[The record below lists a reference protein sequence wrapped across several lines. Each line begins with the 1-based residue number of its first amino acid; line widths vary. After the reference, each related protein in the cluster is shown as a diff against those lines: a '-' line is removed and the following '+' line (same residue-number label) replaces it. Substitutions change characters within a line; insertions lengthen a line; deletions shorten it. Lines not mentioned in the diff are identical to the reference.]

1 MDDSRSIAGIRT
13 TAAGD
18 FGPLVKVRKYVIHI
32 EETLHEFGPPA
43 DPPQLKGY
51 IAAVTA
57 NPYAGRYVE
66 DLMPLMEALRPLGRS
81 MAERLIAALGGAD
94 RVVAYGKSAIVGEN
108 GELEHAAL
116 WHEPGGYGMRELIKP
131 SRAIVPSTKKV
142 AGPGRTV
149 DVPLAHVN
157 AAYVRSHFD
166 CIECSIPDAPRADE
180 IVWVQSMATG
190 PRIYDRAGGLK
201 DSDVKGEDGLR

>member
-1 MDDSRSIAGIRT
+1 MDDVRT
-13 TAAGD
+13 VIETPKSGD
-18 FGPLVKVRKYVIHI
+18 FGPLVKVRKFVVHI

-43 DPPQLKGY
+43 NPPQLKAY

-57 NPYAGRYVE
+57 NPYAGKHVK
-66 DLMPLMEALRPLGRS
+66 DLMPLMHALKPLGIE
-81 MAERLIAALGGAD
+81 MAKRLIAALGGAEKI
-94 RVVAYGKSAIVGEN
+94 VAYGKSAIVGEN

-131 SRAIVPSTKKV
+131 SKAIVPSTKKV
-142 AGPGRTV
+142 GGPGCTV

-166 CIECSIPDAPRADE
+166 CIECRIADAPRANE
-180 IVWVQSMATG
+180 ILWVQSMATG
-190 PRIYDRAGGLK
+190 PRIYSRAGGLEAHQ
-201 DSDVKGEDGLR
+201 VKGEDGLR

>member
-66 DLMPLMEALRPLGRS
+66 DLMPLMEALKPLGRS

-94 RVVAYGKSAIVGEN
+94 RIVAYGKSAIVGEN

-131 SRAIVPSTKKV
+131 SKAIVPSTKKV

>member
-1 MDDSRSIAGIRT
+1 MDDARSISDIQT
-13 TAAGD
+13 PSAGD
-18 FGPLVKVRKYVIHI
+18 FGELVKVRKFVIHI

-57 NPYAGRYVE
+57 NPHAGAYIE
-66 DLMPLMEALRPLGRS
+66 DLMPLMAALKPLGAA
-81 MAERLIAALGGAD
+81 MAQRLIDALGGAD
-94 RVVAYGKSAIVGEN
+94 KIVAYGKSAIVGEN

-131 SRAIVPSTKKV
+131 SKAIVPSTKKV
-142 AGPGRTV
+142 AGPGRSV
-149 DVPLAHVN
+149 DVPLGHVN

-166 CIECSIPDAPRADE
+166 CIECSIPDAPRANE
-180 IVWVQSMATG
+180 IVWIQSMATG

-201 DSDVKGEDGLR
+201 DSDVVGEDGNR

>member
-1 MDDSRSIAGIRT
+1 MDDSRSITEIRT

-32 EETLHEFGPPA
+32 EEILHEFGPPA

-66 DLMPLMEALRPLGRS
+66 DLMPLMEALKPLGRA
-81 MAERLIAALGGAD
+81 MAERLIAALGGAG
-94 RVVAYGKSAIVGEN
+94 RIVAYGKSAIVGEN

-131 SRAIVPSTKKV
+131 SKAIVPSTKKV

-180 IVWVQSMATG
+180 IVWVQSMATA

>member
-1 MDDSRSIAGIRT
+1 MDDARSISGIQT
-13 TAAGD
+13 TPEGD
-18 FGPLVKVRKYVIHI
+18 FGELVKVRKFVLHI
-32 EETLHEFGPPA
+32 EDILHEFGPPA
-43 DPPQLKGY
+43 DPPQRKGF

-57 NPYAGRYVE
+57 NPYAGRYVD
-66 DLMPLMEALRPLGRS
+66 DLMPLMAALKPLGRE
-81 MAERLIAALGGAD
+81 MARRLIAALGGAD
-94 RVVAYGKSAIVGEN
+94 RIVAYGKSAVVGEN

-131 SRAIVPSTKKV
+131 SNAIVPSTKKV
-142 AGPGRTV
+142 AGPGRPV

-166 CIECSIPDAPRADE
+166 CIECSIPDAPRANE
-180 IVWVQSMATG
+180 IVWIQSMATS
-190 PRIYDRAGGLK
+190 PRIYQRAGGLE